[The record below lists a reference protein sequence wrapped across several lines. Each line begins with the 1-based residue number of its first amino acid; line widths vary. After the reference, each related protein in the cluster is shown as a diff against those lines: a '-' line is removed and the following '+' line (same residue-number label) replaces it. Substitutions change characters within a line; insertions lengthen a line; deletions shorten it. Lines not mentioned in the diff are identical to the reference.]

1 MFCRNC
7 KQAGGLRHI
16 ACILIAG
23 LPCLAQT
30 APLGEAVRSGDLA
43 RVRALLNQH
52 VDVNAPESD
61 GSTALDWAV
70 ETDNAELAKLLL
82 KAGASAATRSR
93 DGVSPLSLAAENRNL
108 EIAKALLDAGA
119 DANESLPG
127 GETVLMAAART
138 GNAEVVKLLLARGAR
153 VDQKGNE
160 FGETALM
167 IAAAANQDQAA
178 AALIAHGAEVNGR
191 SATLEYPKDRF
202 GLEGVVTILPHGDW
216 TPLMYAGRQGSAAAA
231 RVLCEAGAEVNA
243 VDPDGT
249 SALLLAIMNGH
260 FDTAAVLLEHGADAN
275 LTDKAGMGPLYATVD
290 MNTLGEVYGRP
301 PRASTGKLTALELM
315 NLLIENGANP
325 NAGLKSATLQRA
337 HTPGESTLGAGA
349 TPLMRA
355 AKNGDVAAIELLI
368 AHGADV
374 SLGAKNLTT
383 PLMFAAGLG
392 RGVGTFA
399 KDYAT
404 DAEMLAAAKALIA
417 HGAEVNAVSA
427 AGQTAV
433 HFAAQATDVNLPQP
447 SDDMVRLLAAHGA
460 KLDVADK
467 QGRTPVEMAQGK
479 GLRGRAGGPVAPRES
494 TIALL
499 RSLNVKTPENVKTAE

>member
-1 MFCRNC
+1 MFCRNSA
-7 KQAGGLRHI
+7 QARGLRHI
-16 ACILIAG
+16 AFILITVW
-23 LPCLAQT
+23 PCLAQT
-30 APLGEAVRSGDLA
+30 APLGEAVRNGDLA
-43 RVRALLNQH
+43 RVRTLLGQH
-52 VDVNAPESD
+52 ADVNAPESD

-70 ETDNAELAKLLL
+70 ESDNAEMTRLLL
-82 KAGASAATRSR
+82 KAGAKAPTQSG
-93 DGVSPLSLAAENRNL
+93 DGVTPLSLAAENRNL

-119 DANESLPG
+119 DAKESLPD
-127 GETVLMAAART
+127 GETVLMVAART
-138 GNAEVVKLLLARGAR
+138 GNAELVKLLLAHGAS
-153 VDQKGNE
+153 VDQKGSA

-167 IAAAANQDQAA
+167 IAADANQDKAA
-178 AALIAHGAEVNGR
+178 SVLIAHGAEVNGR
-191 SATLEYPKDRF
+191 SAKLQYPKDRF
-202 GLEGVVTILPHGDW
+202 GLEGVLTILPHGDW
-216 TPLMYAGRQGSAAAA
+216 TPLMYAARQGSGAAA
-231 RVLCEAGAEVNA
+231 RVICEAGADVNA

-249 SALLLAIMNGH
+249 SALLLAIINGH
-260 FDTAAVLLEHGADAN
+260 FDTAAVLLEHGADSN
-275 LTDKAGMGPLYATVD
+275 LGDKSGMGPLYGAVD

-301 PRASTGKLTALELM
+301 PRPATGNLTALELM
-315 NLLIENGANP
+315 NLLFEAGANP
-325 NAGLKSATLQRA
+325 NASLKSATLQRA

-374 SLGAKNLTT
+374 SVAAKNLTT

-417 HGAEVNAVSA
+417 HGADVNAVSA
-427 AGQTAV
+427 AGQTAM
-433 HFAAQATDVNLPQP
+433 HFAAQAEDVNLPKP

-460 KLDVADK
+460 RLDVADK

-479 GLRGRAGGPVAPRES
+479 GLRGRAGGPVAPREN
-494 TIALL
+494 TVVLL
-499 RSLNVKTPENVKTAE
+499 CSLMSAQSDSR